1 MYYITGDVH
10 GDFRDIQSRCKK
22 NRLTEDDT
30 LIILGDLGANY
41 FLDVRDNLFKSQLQ
55 SLGPTLFCVHG
66 NHEERPDNIEGYRR
80 RKWNGGWVSY
90 QEEYPNLLFA
100 IDGDVYHVNGKTMIT
115 CGGAYSV
122 DKYYRLLAAIRRGSV
137 PRDNDEIAIER
148 DLIDLI
154 AGRCLETSKKAQ
166 IDEFIENIPDCERV
180 VHWFK
185 SEQMDMNTK
194 NRVVDTLARK
204 RWACDII
211 LTHTAPIQYEPTEVF
226 LPSVNQSSVDK
237 SMEKFF
243 GQLIKT
249 IQFQHWYAGHYHVD
263 KAVNDNFMFLYK
275 KVIPLV

>member
-137 PRDNDEIAIER
+137 PRDNDEIAI
-148 DLIDLI
+148 
-154 AGRCLETSKKAQ
+154 
-166 IDEFIENIPDCERV
+166 
-180 VHWFK
+180 
-185 SEQMDMNTK
+185 
-194 NRVVDTLARK
+194 
-204 RWACDII
+204 
-211 LTHTAPIQYEPTEVF
+211 
-226 LPSVNQSSVDK
+226 
-237 SMEKFF
+237 
-243 GQLIKT
+243 
-249 IQFQHWYAGHYHVD
+249 
-263 KAVNDNFMFLYK
+263 
-275 KVIPLV
+275 